1 MMIMNETAYE
11 FLSNVVL
18 SNVDKW
24 IIFTIFLIII
34 LLGFIIAHD
43 STIAFIKSLFNKFF
57 ISITILF
64 IVYIGLVLY
73 FLSYTPFYAIFR
85 FSDIIGLIIFDF
97 FLYLYESFKLS
108 YDNEYTFRIT
118 NNLLKSLF
126 FVYTLDI
133 CRMMEFP
140 QQIDIMKILYDISRD
155 IALILILGI
164 IIFPFMYLVSVA
176 NEYYQI
182 NSFIKIKDLKDD
194 MKFVFTE
201 YKFDLKRLFEYKK
214 KIKKVENENIDSMD
228 LDLFKL
234 ENNKIYKL
242 GEEVG
247 SYLIC
252 KNLPLF
258 NQNISNC
265 KTKYKKFQYIVNYDE
280 GEGDK
285 LNYVYV
291 PLDNFVLKLCLKNKT
306 QPLNYQSDLVE
317 FIHKKLN
324 NYVTK
329 DF

>member
-1 MMIMNETAYE
+1 MNETAYE
-11 FLSNVVL
+11 FFSNIMF
-18 SNVDKW
+18 SNADKW
-24 IIFTIFLIII
+24 IIFAIFLIVI
-34 LLGFIIAHD
+34 LLGFIITRD

-57 ISITILF
+57 ISITVLF
-64 IVYIGLVLY
+64 MLYIGLVLY
-73 FLSYTPFYAIFR
+73 ILSYTPFYAIFR

-97 FLYLYESFKLS
+97 FLCLFESFKLS

-118 NNLLKSLF
+118 NKLLKSLI
-126 FVYTLDI
+126 FVYALDI
-133 CRMMEFP
+133 CRMIEFLN
-140 QQIDIMKILYDISRD
+140 IDMGLLYAISSD
-155 IALILILGI
+155 IALIIILGI
-164 IIFPFMYLVSVA
+164 IIFPFMYLVSVV

-182 NSFIKIKDLKDD
+182 NSFIGIKDLKVD
-194 MKFVFTE
+194 MKSVFAE

-214 KIKKVENENIDSMD
+214 KIEKVENENIDSME

-247 SYLIC
+247 SYVIC
-252 KNLPLF
+252 KNLPSF
-258 NQNISNC
+258 DQNISNC

-280 GEGDK
+280 GEGDE

-317 FIHKKLN
+317 FIHEKLN
-324 NYVTK
+324 NYAVK
-329 DF
+329 DL

>member
-1 MMIMNETAYE
+1 MIMNETAYE
-11 FLSNVVL
+11 FFSNIMF
-18 SNVDKW
+18 SNADKW
-24 IIFTIFLIII
+24 IIFAIFLIVI
-34 LLGFIIAHD
+34 LLGFIITRD

-57 ISITILF
+57 ISITVLF
-64 IVYIGLVLY
+64 MLYIGLVLY
-73 FLSYTPFYAIFR
+73 ILSYTPFYAIFR

-97 FLYLYESFKLS
+97 FLCLFESFKLS

-118 NNLLKSLF
+118 NKLLKSLI
-126 FVYTLDI
+126 FVYALDI
-133 CRMMEFP
+133 CRMIEFLN
-140 QQIDIMKILYDISRD
+140 IDMGLLYAISSD
-155 IALILILGI
+155 IALIIILGI
-164 IIFPFMYLVSVA
+164 IIFPFMYLVSVV

-182 NSFIKIKDLKDD
+182 NSFIGIKDLKVD
-194 MKFVFTE
+194 MKSVFAE

-214 KIKKVENENIDSMD
+214 KIEKVENENIDSME

-247 SYLIC
+247 SYVIC
-252 KNLPLF
+252 KNLPSF
-258 NQNISNC
+258 DQNISNC

-280 GEGDK
+280 GEGDE

-317 FIHKKLN
+317 FIHEKLN
-324 NYVTK
+324 NYAVK
-329 DF
+329 DL

>member
-1 MMIMNETAYE
+1 MIMNETAYE
-11 FLSNVVL
+11 FFSNIVF
-18 SNVDKW
+18 SNADKW
-24 IIFTIFLIII
+24 IIFAIFLIVI
-34 LLGFIIAHD
+34 LLGFIIARD

-57 ISITILF
+57 ISITVLF
-64 IVYIGLVLY
+64 VLYIGLVLY
-73 FLSYTPFYAIFR
+73 FLSYTPFYVIFR

-97 FLYLYESFKLS
+97 FLCLFESFKLS

-118 NNLLKSLF
+118 NKLLKSLI
-126 FVYTLDI
+126 FVYALDI
-133 CRMMEFP
+133 CRMIEFP
-140 QQIDIMKILYDISRD
+140 QQIDIIGLLYAISSD
-155 IALILILGI
+155 IALIIILGI
-164 IIFPFMYLVSVA
+164 IIFPFMYLVSVV

-182 NSFIKIKDLKDD
+182 NSFIKIKDLKID
-194 MKFVFTE
+194 MKSVFAE
-201 YKFDLKRLFEYKK
+201 YKFNIKRLFEYKK
-214 KIKKVENENIDSMD
+214 KIEKVENENIDSME

-242 GEEVG
+242 GKEVG
-247 SYLIC
+247 SYVIS
-252 KNLPLF
+252 KNLPSF

-280 GEGDK
+280 GDGDE

-317 FIHKKLN
+317 FIHEKSN
-324 NYVTK
+324 NYPVK

>member
-11 FLSNVVL
+11 FFSNIMF
-18 SNVDKW
+18 SNADKW
-24 IIFTIFLIII
+24 IIFAIFLIVI
-34 LLGFIIAHD
+34 LLGFIIARD

-57 ISITILF
+57 ISITVLF
-64 IVYIGLVLY
+64 MLYIGLVLY
-73 FLSYTPFYAIFR
+73 ILSYTPFYAIFR

-97 FLYLYESFKLS
+97 FLCLFESFKLS

-118 NNLLKSLF
+118 NKLLKSLI
-126 FVYTLDI
+126 FVYALDI
-133 CRMMEFP
+133 CRMIEFLN
-140 QQIDIMKILYDISRD
+140 IDMGLLYAISSD
-155 IALILILGI
+155 IALIIILGI
-164 IIFPFMYLVSVA
+164 IIFPFMYLVFVV

-182 NSFIKIKDLKDD
+182 NSFIRIKDLKVD
-194 MKFVFTE
+194 MKSVFAE

-214 KIKKVENENIDSMD
+214 KIEKVENENIDSME

-247 SYLIC
+247 SYVIC
-252 KNLPLF
+252 KNLPSF
-258 NQNISNC
+258 DQNISNC

-280 GEGDK
+280 GEGDE

-317 FIHKKLN
+317 FIHEKLN
-324 NYVTK
+324 NYAVK
-329 DF
+329 DL

>member
-11 FLSNVVL
+11 FFSNIMF
-18 SNVDKW
+18 SNADKW
-24 IIFTIFLIII
+24 IIFAIFLIVI
-34 LLGFIIAHD
+34 LLGFIISRD

-57 ISITILF
+57 ISITVLF
-64 IVYIGLVLY
+64 MLYIGLVLY
-73 FLSYTPFYAIFR
+73 ILSYTPFYAIFR

-97 FLYLYESFKLS
+97 FLCLFESFKLS

-118 NNLLKSLF
+118 NKLLKSLI
-126 FVYTLDI
+126 FVYALDI
-133 CRMMEFP
+133 CRMIEFLN
-140 QQIDIMKILYDISRD
+140 IDMGLLYAISSD
-155 IALILILGI
+155 IALIIILGI
-164 IIFPFMYLVSVA
+164 IIFPFMYLVFVV

-182 NSFIKIKDLKDD
+182 NSFIRIKDLKVD
-194 MKFVFTE
+194 MKSVFAE

-214 KIKKVENENIDSMD
+214 KIEKVENENIDSME

-247 SYLIC
+247 SYVIC
-252 KNLPLF
+252 KNLPSF
-258 NQNISNC
+258 DQNISNC

-280 GEGDK
+280 GEGDE

-317 FIHKKLN
+317 FIHEKLN
-324 NYVTK
+324 NYAVK
-329 DF
+329 DL

>member
-11 FLSNVVL
+11 FFSNIMF
-18 SNVDKW
+18 SNADKW
-24 IIFTIFLIII
+24 IIFAIFLIVI
-34 LLGFIIAHD
+34 LLGFIIARD

-57 ISITILF
+57 ISITVLF
-64 IVYIGLVLY
+64 MLYIELVLY
-73 FLSYTPFYAIFR
+73 ILSYTPFYAIFR

-97 FLYLYESFKLS
+97 FLCLFESFKLS

-118 NNLLKSLF
+118 NKLLKSLI
-126 FVYTLDI
+126 FVYALDI
-133 CRMMEFP
+133 CRMIEFLN
-140 QQIDIMKILYDISRD
+140 INMGLLYAISSD
-155 IALILILGI
+155 IALIIILGI
-164 IIFPFMYLVSVA
+164 IIFPFMYLVSVV

-182 NSFIKIKDLKDD
+182 NSFIRIKDLKVD
-194 MKFVFTE
+194 MKSVFAE

-214 KIKKVENENIDSMD
+214 KIEKVENENIDSME

-247 SYLIC
+247 SYVIC
-252 KNLPLF
+252 KNLPSF
-258 NQNISNC
+258 DQNISNC

-280 GEGDK
+280 REGDE
-285 LNYVYV
+285 LNNVYV

-317 FIHKKLN
+317 FIHEKLN
-324 NYVTK
+324 NYAVK
-329 DF
+329 DL

>member
-11 FLSNVVL
+11 FFSNIMF
-18 SNVDKW
+18 SNADKW
-24 IIFTIFLIII
+24 IIFAIFLIVI

-57 ISITILF
+57 ISITVLF
-64 IVYIGLVLY
+64 MLYIGLVLY
-73 FLSYTPFYAIFR
+73 ILSYTPFYAIFR

-97 FLYLYESFKLS
+97 FLCLFESFKLS

-118 NNLLKSLF
+118 NKLLKSLI
-126 FVYTLDI
+126 FVYALDI
-133 CRMMEFP
+133 CRMIEFLN
-140 QQIDIMKILYDISRD
+140 IDMGLLYAISSD
-155 IALILILGI
+155 IALIIILGI
-164 IIFPFMYLVSVA
+164 IIFPFMYLVFVV

-182 NSFIKIKDLKDD
+182 NSFIRIKDLKVD
-194 MKFVFTE
+194 MKSVFAE

-214 KIKKVENENIDSMD
+214 KIEKVENENIDSME

-247 SYLIC
+247 SYVIC
-252 KNLPLF
+252 KNLPSF
-258 NQNISNC
+258 DQNISNC

-280 GEGDK
+280 GEGDE

-317 FIHKKLN
+317 FIHEKLN
-324 NYVTK
+324 NYAVK
-329 DF
+329 DL

>member
-1 MMIMNETAYE
+1 MIMNETAYE
-11 FLSNVVL
+11 FFSNIMF
-18 SNVDKW
+18 SNADKW
-24 IIFTIFLIII
+24 IIFAIFLIVI
-34 LLGFIIAHD
+34 LLGFIIARD

-57 ISITILF
+57 ISITVLF
-64 IVYIGLVLY
+64 MLYIGLVLY
-73 FLSYTPFYAIFR
+73 ILSYTPFYAIFR

-97 FLYLYESFKLS
+97 FLCLFESFKLS

-118 NNLLKSLF
+118 NKLLKSLI
-126 FVYTLDI
+126 FVYALDI
-133 CRMMEFP
+133 CRMIEFLN
-140 QQIDIMKILYDISRD
+140 IDMGLLYAISSD
-155 IALILILGI
+155 IALIIILGI
-164 IIFPFMYLVSVA
+164 IIFPFMYLVFVV

-182 NSFIKIKDLKDD
+182 NSFIRIKDLKVD
-194 MKFVFTE
+194 MKSVFAE

-214 KIKKVENENIDSMD
+214 KIEKVENENIDSME

-247 SYLIC
+247 SYVIC
-252 KNLPLF
+252 KNLPSF
-258 NQNISNC
+258 DQNISNC

-280 GEGDK
+280 GEGDE

-317 FIHKKLN
+317 FIHEKLN
-324 NYVTK
+324 NYAVK
-329 DF
+329 DL